1 MGIAVIALA
10 SYILIIVLWSTVLKR
25 GIAEAMVVGFVAVCA
40 FGQERFF
47 HVASVGLQAAFA
59 EQVVF
64 SALAFTFVGT
74 LLAKTGIID
83 RQVAI
88 LNSLLGRLPGGAG
101 YVATVGASLFGAIAH
116 SGSSNAA
123 TVGTVTIPWMKR
135 SQWPSHVAATLVAG
149 NAGMGTVIPPSASF
163 FILVGLGT
171 VAPYVSVERLL
182 LTMYGVSAW
191 CLAWRLVVVYLFVRR
206 YRIGRGEAHEIEPL
220 RQSFARGWWTVLI
233 FMGIAIPILLTLGPF
248 SDYLKRVL
256 GAPAIKSVS
265 IMVWMPVMLG
275 VFTLLLGW
283 RKLPKERGAWY
294 ELIASTAP
302 RYREIGATIV
312 FAFAG
317 GAALAALGLAEQLSE
332 LLTGLNASALLACVI
347 VVVLV
352 ILVAG
357 PLNSTATVA
366 TIGGIGFTVLVHAGV
381 DPYLAAGLVLIASS
395 TEGASPPGAAAIYI
409 AAGIAQV
416 PPSKTFMPLIVLYV
430 LPFILVGVG
439 VGMGWLPVPH

>member
-10 SYILIIVLWSTVLKR
+10 SYILIIVIWSTVLKR
-25 GIAEAMVVGFVAVCA
+25 GIAEAMVVGFLLICA
-40 FGQERFF
+40 FGQEQFF
-47 HVASVGLQAAFA
+47 DIATEGMKAAFS

-83 RQVAI
+83 RQVAM
-88 LNSLLGRLPGGAG
+88 LNSFLGRLPGGAG
-101 YVATVGASLFGAIAH
+101 YVSTVGAALFGAIAH

-123 TVGTVTIPWMKR
+123 TVGTVTIPWMKK
-135 SQWPSHVAATLVAG
+135 SQWPSHIAATLVAG

-171 VAPYVSVERLL
+171 VAPFITVEKLL

-191 CLAWRLVVVYLFVRR
+191 CLAWRLIVVYMFVRR
-206 YRIGRGEAHEIEPL
+206 FNIGKGKDNEVEPF
-220 RQSFARGWWTVLI
+220 RKTFAEGWWTVLI
-233 FMGIAIPILLTLGPF
+233 FMGIAIPILLTLGPL
-248 SDYLKRVL
+248 SDHLKGDL
-256 GAPAIKSVS
+256 SAQAIKSVS

-275 VFTLLLGW
+275 MFTLILGW
-283 RKLPKERGAWY
+283 RKLPKSGTAWY

-302 RYREIGATIV
+302 RYREIGTTIV

-332 LLTGLNASALLACVI
+332 VLNGLDASPLVACII

-366 TIGGIGFTVLVHAGV
+366 TIGGIGFTVLVYAGIN
-381 DPYLAAGLVLIASS
+381 PYLAAGLILTASS

-409 AAGIAQV
+409 ASGIAQV
-416 PPSKTFMPLIVLYV
+416 PPSQTFIPLIMLYV
-430 LPFILVGVG
+430 LPFILIGVG
-439 VGMGWLPVPH
+439 VGMGWLPVPT